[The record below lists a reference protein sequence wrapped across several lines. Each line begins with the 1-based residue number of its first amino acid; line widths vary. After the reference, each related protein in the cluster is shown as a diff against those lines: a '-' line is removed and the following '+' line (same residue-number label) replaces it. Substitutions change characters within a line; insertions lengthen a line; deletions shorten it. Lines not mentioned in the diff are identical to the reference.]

1 MPGQVE
7 MMQERT
13 ETDYVLLIELDGLAP
28 ENVEVRA
35 SGRTLLVRTKM
46 DAQRSRSETFDDGR
60 GYRES
65 YQFSTGSRVRR
76 FPVPP
81 DGDLSGLRREDTAE
95 TVRILIPRRAASSG
109 Q

>member
-1 MPGQVE
+1 MT
-7 MMQERT
+7 QERT
-13 ETDYVLLIELDGLAP
+13 EADYVLRIELNGLAP

-35 SGRTLLVRTKM
+35 SGRTLLVRTRM
-46 DAQRSRSETFDDGR
+46 DARRSRSETFDDGR

-81 DGDLSGLRREDTAE
+81 DGDLAGLQREDTAE
-95 TVRILIPRRAASSG
+95 AVRILIPRRAASSG